1 MFTGIVT
8 LATIERIRFVG
19 KDAQITVTP
28 QTMFTHLERG
38 ESIAVNGVCLT
49 VETFTNKDFT
59 AFASAETLAVTTLN
73 KLATGQRVNIE
84 RALAVGDRLGGHI
97 VSGHVDCTAT
107 VSSIVSVGHS
117 QRIRIQFPEQFA
129 PQVIAKGSVAL
140 DGISLTINECGN
152 NFLEINAIPETQVA
166 TTIQDWKAGHVI
178 NFETD
183 IIGKYIQHNMRF
195 SQAQEKTG
203 ITLDFL
209 QENGF

>member
-1 MFTGIVT
+1 MFTGIVS
-8 LATIERIRFVG
+8 LATIEHIRFVG

-28 QTMFTHLERG
+28 QSMFSHLERG

-49 VETFTNKDFT
+49 VETFTNKHFT
-59 AFASAETLAVTTLN
+59 AFASAETLAVSTLHT
-73 KLATGQRVNIE
+73 LAAGHRVNIE
-84 RALAVGDRLGGHI
+84 RALALGDRLGGHM

-107 VSSIVSVGHS
+107 ISAIIPVGHS
-117 QRIRIQFPEQFA
+117 QRIRVQFPERFA

-140 DGISLTINECGN
+140 DGISLTINDCGN
-152 NFLEINAIPETQVA
+152 DFLEINAIPETQIA

-195 SQAQEKTG
+195 TQAQEKTG